1 MPSEQMLWEGSPST
15 KTLALDL
22 VATPL
27 FAAAL
32 GVAVYLAYHPVLRFV
47 AGISRQIGRAVAAH
61 ESGLRLAAFMFV
73 IVVVGARIVRLV
85 WRLLA
90 LRANH
95 YRLSNQRLL
104 IESGLLSKTIVEI
117 DLRTIDEIIFHQSFG
132 ERLLGVGQIAIAS
145 SEPDLGR
152 AGSRRPG
159 MSARLV
165 GIRNPRVVREQL
177 RNAAYEATGNQLFMR
192 ST

>member
-1 MPSEQMLWEGSPST
+1 MLPEQVLWEGSPST
-15 KTLALDL
+15 RTLALDL
-22 VATPL
+22 VATAL
-27 FAAAL
+27 FAVVLAV
-32 GVAVYLAYHPVLRFV
+32 GVTIAYHPVLRFV
-47 AGISRQIGRAVAAH
+47 AGISRPLGRAVVAH
-61 ESGLRLAAFMFV
+61 QSGLRLAAIIFV
-73 IVVVGARIVRLV
+73 IVVVGGRIARLL

-90 LRANH
+90 LRGHH

-104 IESGLLSKTIVEI
+104 IESGVLSKTIVEI
-117 DLRTIDEIIFHQSFG
+117 DLRTIDEIIFHQSLG

-152 AGSRRPG
+152 PGPRRTG
-159 MSARLV
+159 VSARLMGV
-165 GIRNPRVVREQL
+165 RNPRLVREQL